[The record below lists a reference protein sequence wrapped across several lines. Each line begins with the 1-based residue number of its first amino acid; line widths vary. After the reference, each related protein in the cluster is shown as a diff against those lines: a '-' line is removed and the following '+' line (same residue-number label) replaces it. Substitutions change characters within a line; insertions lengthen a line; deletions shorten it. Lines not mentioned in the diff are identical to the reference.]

1 MKNFDLTKLFWSK
14 TRTKL
19 LEKFFL
25 EYESWNNDWFH
36 MRALSRDLEEQI
48 NSIKR
53 ELDSLEE
60 LHILKSR
67 EEAKKKYFFVNK
79 NFILLDEF
87 KSIFLKTYNPHESI
101 KKFFKDQ
108 KWLNLIIINE
118 ELSKR
123 LSWNTN
129 NIVDIF
135 LIWELDKVVFNDF
148 LAKTFFNRKIK
159 YAIITKDDFEKR
171 LEYNDKLIFNIIKQS
186 GNIFLKDDIWVEK
199 YI

>member
-1 MKNFDLTKLFWSK
+1 MKNIDLTKLFGSK

-25 EYESWNNDWFH
+25 EYDSGNTEGFH

-67 EEAKKKYFFVNK
+67 EDSKKKIFYLNK
-79 NFILLDEF
+79 KFILLDEF
-87 KSIFLKTYNPHESI
+87 KSIFLKTYSPYDSI
-101 KKFFKDQ
+101 KKFFQ
-108 KWLNLIIINE
+108 KEESLELVIINE

-123 LSWNTN
+123 L
-129 NIVDIF
+129 V
-135 LIWELDKVVFNDF
+135 
-148 LAKTFFNRKIK
+148 
-159 YAIITKDDFEKR
+159 
-171 LEYNDKLIFNIIKQS
+171 
-186 GNIFLKDDIWVEK
+186 
-199 YI
+199 